1 MDFVNMIHV
10 GVLTLIKYNKVA
22 TLKEESV
29 RNFKFDFGA
38 IEQIVLMPIEYAI
51 YLKDSDS
58 KNRYDESSTMV
69 LGYLLVV
76 KWKFEN
82 FNIHLN
88 YRGSQ
93 RVFWFYWIWIVANMY
108 VQKLFFGFS
117 STSLIL
123 N

>member
-1 MDFVNMIHV
+1 MGVNRTANQNSEAGFTSALVAYPRMDFVNMIHV

-93 RVFWFYWIWIVANMY
+93 RVF
-108 VQKLFFGFS
+108 
-117 STSLIL
+117 
-123 N
+123 